1 MLYSVYAPFST
12 SKLSDD
18 VGVCYARSLQQLH
31 DFGFVLLN
39 KCDYSLAIILGNV
52 FGFIFPSLEGLLLVL
67 LPHHRTIV
75 ILALCLIVAMLSVGL
90 LVVRLRR
97 HHRLGWR
104 LQLF

>member
-1 MLYSVYAPFST
+1 MPDVEDELCIVHSRIVLKDLT
-12 SKLSDD
+12 SKRLVSLNERSD
-18 VGVCYARSLQQLH
+18 CLAE
-31 DFGFVLLN
+31 VLR
-39 KCDYSLAIILGNV
+39 NV

-75 ILALCLIVAMLSVGL
+75 ILALSLIVDMLSVGL